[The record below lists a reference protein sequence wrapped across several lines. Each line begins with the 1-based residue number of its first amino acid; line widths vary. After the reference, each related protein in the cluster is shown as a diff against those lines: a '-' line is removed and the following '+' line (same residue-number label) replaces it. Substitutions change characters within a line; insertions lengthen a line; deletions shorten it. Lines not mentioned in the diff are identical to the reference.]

1 MELRPVGRAAVLVE
15 VADSHEAVSLAAW
28 ARDRALARDV
38 VPGARSVLLDGLADR
53 DTLVEVLGDW
63 TPGEVEA
70 GPEIELPVTY
80 DGPDLDDV
88 AAQWGCDV
96 DQVVARHERTEFVA
110 AFCGFSPGFAYLE
123 GLEVDV
129 PRLSTPRTRVPAGSV
144 ALAGR
149 WCGVYP
155 TDSPGGWR
163 IIGHT
168 EAEALGPRT
177 RPARPALA
185 RDEGPLPRRRS
196 VVMTLLVREIG
207 ASVLVQDRGRPGLA
221 HLGVPRSGAL
231 DPPASTLAN
240 RLVGNGPDAACLE
253 VLLGGL
259 AVEADEA
266 VLGRGRR
273 RVVRGGRRRPTAWV
287 RRAGAARRGRCAPAG
302 HPIRGPAVLPR
313 RRRWDRRGAG
323 PRVAVDG
330 HARTPRTTGAGRGGP
345 AERRGARRVAGGGRH
360 TATSGPRPA
369 PRRRGTS
376 RRPRRRRPGRP
387 ALPHGVRRLVELRP
401 DRHAAGR
408 RPTPARRAG

>member
-1 MELRPVGRAAVLVE
+1 MSTMELRAVGRAAVLVE

-53 DTLVEVLGDW
+53 DTLAEVLGDW

-80 DGPDLDDV
+80 DGSDLDDV

-96 DQVVARHERTEFVA
+96 DQVVARHQRTEFVA

-168 EAEALGPRT
+168 EAELWD
-177 RPARPALA
+177 PARDRPALLSPGTRVRF
-185 RDEGPLPRRRS
+185 RDADRS
-196 VVMTLLVREIG
+196 
-207 ASVLVQDRGRPGLA
+207 S
-221 HLGVPRSGAL
+221 
-231 DPPASTLAN
+231 
-240 RLVGNGPDAACLE
+240 
-253 VLLGGL
+253 
-259 AVEADEA
+259 
-266 VLGRGRR
+266 
-273 RVVRGGRRRPTAWV
+273 
-287 RRAGAARRGRCAPAG
+287 
-302 HPIRGPAVLPR
+302 
-313 RRRWDRRGAG
+313 
-323 PRVAVDG
+323 
-330 HARTPRTTGAGRGGP
+330 
-345 AERRGARRVAGGGRH
+345 
-360 TATSGPRPA
+360 
-369 PRRRGTS
+369 
-376 RRPRRRRPGRP
+376 
-387 ALPHGVRRLVELRP
+387 
-401 DRHAAGR
+401 
-408 RPTPARRAG
+408 